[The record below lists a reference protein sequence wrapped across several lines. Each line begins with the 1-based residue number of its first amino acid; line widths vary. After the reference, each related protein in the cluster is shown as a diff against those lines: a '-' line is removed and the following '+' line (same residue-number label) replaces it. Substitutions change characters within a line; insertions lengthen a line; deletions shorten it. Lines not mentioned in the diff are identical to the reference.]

1 MKSFKVKKVIVRPG
15 DKVTH
20 AGILFEGDV
29 FTVVTAQTYKDG
41 RGYGPP
47 SDKSI
52 LVVDDASGRY
62 RCFKPN
68 HMTQLGGETVSH
80 YVDEATAVTA
90 RPGDTITWH
99 GTEAVVISR
108 QEWESYNKTTRYP
121 TVLPSEGALAWTTPE
136 GPPTW
141 SSVNDAELRLN
152 GGIITHFEDAV
163 ATTPNYFTD
172 KVFMPTTHTREPAA
186 TTPRLGTQEPDED
199 GMVIGWD
206 GRKVWL

>member
-1 MKSFKVKKVIVRPG
+1 MKKVIVRPG

-20 AGILFEGDV
+20 GRFSGQ
-29 FTVVTAQTYKDG
+29 FTVISGQTFKDNRGFLPTSRRRILTMNDETGMCSSWRPNYK
-41 RGYGPP
+41 
-47 SDKSI
+47 
-52 LVVDDASGRY
+52 V
-62 RCFKPN
+62 
-68 HMTQLGGETVSH
+68 QLMGETVTD
-80 YVDEATAVTA
+80 YVDETIAVAA

-108 QEWESYNKTTRYP
+108 QEWESYTKTTRYP

-152 GGIITHFEDAV
+152 GEIITHFEDATALV
-163 ATTPNYFTD
+163 SPSELAGVIAD
-172 KVFMPTTHTREPAA
+172 RMCSLHDRPA
-186 TTPRLGTQEPDED
+186 TPRGAQEPDED